1 MVDVLRLTL
10 EEMGVEIRTSFLEVT
25 ALKRGKKG
33 GFQALSKEE
42 TLHADAV
49 IICCGGMAGGKL
61 GGTQSG
67 YDLLKSQGHTITK
80 LFPALVQVKTDTT
93 FVKALKGVLQMAL
106 VLVERNG
113 KILAEK
119 CRRNPVYGLSA
130 SVPDCF

>member
-1 MVDVLRLTL
+1 M
-10 EEMGVEIRTSFLEVT
+10 
-25 ALKRGKKG
+25 
-33 GFQALSKEE
+33 LSREE

-49 IICCGGMAGGKL
+49 IICCGGMAGAKL

-93 FVKALKGVLQMAL
+93 FVKALKGVRADGS

-113 KILAEK
+113 KTLRKMQAK
-119 CRRNPVYGLSA
+119 SSLRTSA
-130 SVPDCF
+130 SAARLFLKSPVSFPQERHR